1 MITVLAGGVGAARL
15 LRGMVRAV
23 PASDVTAIVNTAD
36 DVILHGLHVSP
47 DLDTVTYTLAEA
59 SNPETGWG
67 LAGETWQAMDA
78 LERLGGSAWFRLG
91 DRDLGTHLHR
101 TGRLAAGAGLTA
113 ITAEI
118 TAAWGLELTLLP
130 MTEDRVATMMTLAP
144 TDGTRTPA
152 DRQADEAASGQ
163 ASREVGFQEY
173 FVRLGHSVAVES
185 VRFDGASE
193 SLPGPGVLDAL
204 ADADVVVIAPS
215 NPIVSIGP
223 LLAVPGIAEAL
234 RSRRADTVAV
244 SPIVAGAALKG
255 PADRLMRELG
265 HEASVV
271 GVARIYRDIA
281 ATLVVDTADAGLAGA
296 VEAEGMACVVTD
308 TIMSSPEVAAD
319 LSRRILEVSR

>member
-36 DVILHGLHVSP
+36 DVVLHGLHVSP

-59 SNPETGWG
+59 GNPETGWG

-78 LERLGGSAWFRLG
+78 LERLGGHAWFRLG

-101 TGRLAAGAGLTA
+101 TGRLAEGAGLA
-113 ITAEI
+113 AVTAEI
-118 TAAWGLELTLLP
+118 AAAWGLELTLLP
-130 MTEDRVATMMTLAP
+130 MTEDRVATMVTLA
-144 TDGTRTPA
+144 RC
-152 DRQADEAASGQ
+152 DEAREESSEQTSEQ

-185 VRFDGASE
+185 VRFDGAQE

-271 GVARIYRDIA
+271 GVARLYRDLA
-281 ATLVVDTADAGLAGA
+281 ATLVVDTADAGLADA

-308 TIMSSPEVAAD
+308 TIMSSAEVAAD